1 MAEAEVD
8 KKTTAKVT
16 NISTHTWS
24 DEERKLLID
33 RIGTPRSEVI
43 AAFREEFPKFEVTDT
58 AIGGRL

>member
-1 MAEAEVD
+1 MAEAEVN

-24 DEERKLLID
+24 DRERKFLID

-43 AAFREEFPKFEVTDT
+43 AAFRGEFPDFPGTDT
-58 AIGGRL
+58 AIGERL